1 MNEIDNSFNV
11 IFSDRN
17 FKQEFGLAM
26 QEISA
31 TVAVVVVVMREREY
45 RRIGEL

>member
-1 MNEIDNSFNV
+1 MNKIDNSFNV

-17 FKQEFGLAM
+17 FKQEFRFVT

-31 TVAVVVVVMREREY
+31 PVAVVMVVMRET